1 MIWLKACDLGR
12 ATEEYKTEEEVIKN
26 ITSGVSYTLLKT
38 VLKNWL

>member
-1 MIWLKACDLGR
+1 MIWLKGCDLGR
-12 ATEEYKTEEEVIKN
+12 ATEEYKREEEVIKN